1 MTIDCLKERLTIIKD
16 SIDTDFLN
24 RQEIEGVTTDI
35 SNLIKD
41 IENTTSIVDID
52 RDVSAE
58 QEMWKQRRI
67 REQFNRECG

>member
-1 MTIDCLKERLTIIKD
+1 MTIDCLKERLTIIRD

-35 SNLIKD
+35 TNLINEIGKT
-41 IENTTSIVDID
+41 NGIVDID

-58 QEMWKQRRI
+58 HNMNKM
-67 REQFNRECG
+67 REQFNRECD

>member
-1 MTIDCLKERLTIIKD
+1 MITKDCVLERLTIIKD

-41 IENTTSIVDID
+41 IESATSIVDID

-58 QEMWKQRRI
+58 HQMWKDYDK
-67 REQFNRECG
+67 N

>member
-1 MTIDCLKERLTIIKD
+1 MTIDCLKERLTIIRD

-35 SNLIKD
+35 TNLINEIGKT
-41 IENTTSIVDID
+41 NGIVDID

-58 QEMWKQRRI
+58 HNMRQ
-67 REQFNRECG
+67 QFNRECD

>member
-1 MTIDCLKERLTIIKD
+1 MITKDCVLERLTIIKD

-41 IENTTSIVDID
+41 IESATSIVDID
-52 RDVSAE
+52 RDVSA
-58 QEMWKQRRI
+58 
-67 REQFNRECG
+67 

>member
-1 MTIDCLKERLTIIKD
+1 MITKDCVLERLTIIKD

-41 IENTTSIVDID
+41 IESATSIVDID
-52 RDVSAE
+52 RDVD
-58 QEMWKQRRI
+58 I
-67 REQFNRECG
+67 D

>member
-1 MTIDCLKERLTIIKD
+1 MLTKEQLINKLTTIRD

-41 IENTTSIVDID
+41 IESATSIVDID

-58 QEMWKQRRI
+58 HQMWKDYDK
-67 REQFNRECG
+67 N

>member
-35 SNLIKD
+35 TNLIND
-41 IENTTSIVDID
+41 IEKTNGIVDID

-58 QEMWKQRRI
+58 HDMSMRRQ
-67 REQFNRECG
+67 QFNRECD

>member
-35 SNLIKD
+35 TNLIND
-41 IENTTSIVDID
+41 IGKTNGIVDID

-58 QEMWKQRRI
+58 FQIWKNNRD
-67 REQFNRECG
+67 QFNSECD

>member
-35 SNLIKD
+35 TNLIND
-41 IENTTSIVDID
+41 IEKTNGIVDID

-58 QEMWKQRRI
+58 FQIWKNNRD
-67 REQFNRECG
+67 QFNSECD

>member
-35 SNLIKD
+35 TNLIND
-41 IENTTSIVDID
+41 IEKTNGIVDID

-58 QEMWKQRRI
+58 YQTWKNNRD
-67 REQFNRECG
+67 QFNSECD

>member
-35 SNLIKD
+35 SNLIND
-41 IENTTSIVDID
+41 IEKTNGIVDID

-58 QEMWKQRRI
+58 FQIWKNNRD
-67 REQFNRECG
+67 QFNSECD

>member
-35 SNLIKD
+35 TNLIND
-41 IENTTSIVDID
+41 IEKTNGIVNID

-58 QEMWKQRRI
+58 FQIWKNNRD
-67 REQFNRECG
+67 QFNSECD

>member
-1 MTIDCLKERLTIIKD
+1 MTKRELLDRLERIKD
-16 SIDTDFLN
+16 SMDMDFLN

-35 SNLIKD
+35 TKLIND

-58 QEMWKQRRI
+58 HQMWKNYDKDNMG
-67 REQFNRECG
+67 EA

>member
-35 SNLIKD
+35 TNLIND
-41 IENTTSIVDID
+41 IE
-52 RDVSAE
+52 
-58 QEMWKQRRI
+58 
-67 REQFNRECG
+67 